1 VTIDPTPDPV
11 NYYLLGMANA
21 KTSHFDDAAAAYN
34 KCAAMTGAMQETCK
48 KSAEEAKK
56 LGATQLSAPK

>member
-1 VTIDPTPDPV
+1 
-11 NYYLLGMANA
+11 MANA
-21 KTSHFDDAAAAYN
+21 KTSHFDDSVAAYN
-34 KCAAMTGAMQETCK
+34 KCAAVVGAMQETCK